1 MPKLLKQALRKNGI
15 PSNVLVMPA
24 DVYATEVNNYDK
36 DAANDYFY
44 TMTQEAKRRNFQVSP
59 WSQIRRDNQQTY
71 DRILKRE
78 ASLEALWASTPKPL
92 WENLLAA
99 ADRRSKQSEGDI
111 AKAAFDYLKSASLR
125 RALSITYTS
134 LSRSAW

>member
-1 MPKLLKQALRKNGI
+1 MPQKSI
-15 PSNVLVMPA
+15 
-24 DVYATEVNNYDK
+24 NYDK

-59 WSQIRRDNQQTY
+59 VVSNTTGQSETY

-78 ASLEALWASTPKPL
+78 ASIEALWASTPKPL

-111 AKAAFDYLKSASLR
+111 AKAAFDYLEKSASLR